1 MGIVGPQVYQ
11 PKFGPEYRISYSTSI
26 GLLVGAVIA
35 IAGTWLLVRRRGKSE
50 ITVADEE
57 RSERDI

>member
-11 PKFGPEYRISYSTSI
+11 PKFGPGYRISYSTSI
-26 GLLVGAVIA
+26 GLLVGAVVA

-50 ITVADEE
+50 NDVADEE
-57 RSERDI
+57 GSGRDI